1 MGQFY
6 MLRIE
11 IDGHFHGSPDVPKP
25 WVARI
30 GGVDE
35 KYGLAREFIK
45 PMNDWRDASKA
56 WSGNTYGVVATFAL
70 REGAL
75 YEVCRL
81 RGRSSRR
88 HVSREFVWV
97 EDGKMHPRAPDDALA
112 HAEGYD
118 GPVTALELR
127 DDEPCPWV
135 AHVTGLGTP
144 RKLGFVVVDGMR
156 RYRLRPGALY
166 EISEPARERRV
177 FATADGRVEYLSER
191 AALELLLTRAA

>member
-1 MGQFY
+1 MAAPFY

-30 GGVDE
+30 GGADA

-56 WSGNTYGVVATFAL
+56 WSGNLYGVVATFAL

-75 YEVCRL
+75 YEVSRL
-81 RGRSSRR
+81 RGRSSKR

-97 EDGKMHPRAPDDALA
+97 EDRKMHHRTPDEALA
-112 HAEGYD
+112 HADGDD
-118 GPVTALELR
+118 GPAFPLELR
-127 DDEPCPWV
+127 DAEPYPWV
-135 AHVTGLGTP
+135 AHVAGLGTP
-144 RKLGFVVVDGMR
+144 RRLGFVVVDHMR
-156 RYRLRPGALY
+156 RYRLCPGEMY
-166 EISEPARERRV
+166 EVVEPGERHRFCV
-177 FATADGRVEYLSER
+177 AGERVEWLEERSALEWLLAR
-191 AALELLLTRAA
+191 AA